1 MGRRRR
7 VVEIALVAI
16 ALAGVSLSIGYTER
30 KIPATSENSHANTNP
45 TSTANSALTGTNR
58 MVNFN
63 PTLARYERGRYLVEG
78 PAHCFQCHS
87 EVDWQNPGA
96 QPKLGRKGAGTVFIE
111 DGYEWLVAPNITPD
125 KETGAGTWTD
135 AQFARAIREGIGHD
149 GRRLFPI
156 MPYENFRE
164 MSDEDLASVV
174 VYIRSL
180 DPVRNVLPKT
190 AIPEPAKNYL
200 PPHEP
205 LTASVP
211 GPEMSDPVARG
222 KYLVT
227 LGNCLTCHT
236 PMSKNGP
243 IKQLA
248 LGGGMTFTGAWG
260 TVTSANITQ
269 DASGISY
276 YDEAMFVKT
285 LRTGQV
291 GARKLNSIMPW
302 GYFRNM
308 TDEDLKA
315 IFAYLRTVTPVQHRV
330 DNTEVPTVCDVCGG
344 KHGYGDQNHSD
355 E

>member
-1 MGRRRR
+1 MGRRRWTVEMFL
-7 VVEIALVAI
+7 VVL
-16 ALAGVSLSIGYTER
+16 ALAGVLLSAGYTVR
-30 KIPATSENSHANTNP
+30 KPPARNEVK
-45 TSTANSALTGTNR
+45 R
-58 MVNFN
+58 QVNFN
-63 PTLARYERGRYLVEG
+63 PTVARLERGRYIVEG

-96 QPKLGRKGAGTVFIE
+96 QPKVGRKGAGTPFVE
-111 DGYEWLVAPNITPD
+111 DGMDWLVAPNITPD

-135 AQFARAIREGIGHD
+135 EQFALAIREGIGHD
-149 GRRLFPI
+149 GRRLFPM
-156 MPYENFRE
+156 MPYMNFRE

-174 VYIRSL
+174 VYIRSV
-180 DPVRNVLPKT
+180 DPVRNTLAKT
-190 AIPEPAKNYL
+190 AIPEPAKVHL
-200 PPHEP
+200 PPHQQ

-211 GPEMSDPVARG
+211 GPDMSNPVARG

-227 LGNCLTCHT
+227 LGNCMSCHT
-236 PMSKNGP
+236 PMNNKGP
-243 IKQLA
+243 VMSLA
-248 LGGGMTFTGAWG
+248 FAGGMKFTGPWG
-260 TVTSANITQ
+260 EVTSANITP
-269 DASGISY
+269 DASGIAY
-276 YDEAMFVKT
+276 YDEALFVKT

-315 IFAYLRTVTPVQHRV
+315 IFAYLKTLTPVQHRI

-344 KHGYGDQNHSD
+344 KHGYGDKNHS

>member
-1 MGRRRR
+1 MERRKR
-7 VVEIALVAI
+7 VVEIALVVI
-16 ALAGVSLSIGYTER
+16 ALAGVLLSVGYTVR
-30 KIPATSENSHANTNP
+30 KTPATSENP
-45 TSTANSALTGTNR
+45 TANSSSNSGNR
-58 MVNFN
+58 TVNFN

-149 GRRLFPI
+149 GRRLFPV

-180 DPVRNVLPKT
+180 DPIRNLLPKSV
-190 AIPEPAKNYL
+190 IPEPAKNHL
-200 PPHEP
+200 PPHAP
-205 LTASVP
+205 LNSSVP
-211 GPEMSDPVARG
+211 GPDMSDPVARG

-227 LGNCLTCHT
+227 LGNCMTCHT

-248 LGGGMTFTGAWG
+248 LAGGMTFTGPWG
-260 TVTSANITQ
+260 TVTSANITP

-308 TDEDLKA
+308 TDDDLKA
-315 IFAYLRTVTPVQHRV
+315 IFAYLRTVTPVQHRI

-344 KHGYGDQNHSD
+344 KHGYGDKNHSD

>member
-1 MGRRRR
+1 MGRRRWIVEMFL
-7 VVEIALVAI
+7 VVLALVGI
-16 ALAGVSLSIGYTER
+16 FLSVGYTVR
-30 KIPATSENSHANTNP
+30 KTPSPNEVSRP
-45 TSTANSALTGTNR
+45 
-58 MVNFN
+58 VNFN
-63 PTLARYERGRYLVEG
+63 PTLARLERGRYLVEG

-96 QPKLGRKGAGTVFIE
+96 QPKAGRRGAGTVFIA
-111 DGYEWLVAPNITPD
+111 DGMDWLVAPNITPD

-135 AQFARAIREGIGHD
+135 EQFARAIREGIGHD
-149 GRRLFPI
+149 GRRLFPV

-174 VYIRSL
+174 VYIRSIN
-180 DPVRNVLPKT
+180 PVRNTLGKT
-190 AIPEPAKNYL
+190 AIPEPAQAHL
-200 PPHEP
+200 PPYQP

-211 GPEMSDPVARG
+211 GPDMSDPVARG

-227 LGNCLTCHT
+227 LGNCMSCHT
-236 PMSKNGP
+236 PMNNKGP
-243 IKQLA
+243 IKQLTLA
-248 LGGGMTFTGAWG
+248 GGMQFTGPWG
-260 TVTSANITQ
+260 QVTSQNITPE
-269 DASGISY
+269 ASGISY
-276 YDEAMFVKT
+276 YDEARFVKT

-315 IFAYLRTVTPVQHRV
+315 IFAYLRTVTPVQHRI
-330 DNTEVPTVCDVCGG
+330 DNTEVPTTCEVCGG
-344 KHGYGDQNHSD
+344 KHGYGDKNHS